1 MKKKK
6 KLSTTL
12 RNWHR
17 DLGYLV
23 IGITIIYSIS
33 GMILSVRD
41 LHLFEKEYI
50 LNATIEKNI
59 KEKDLQKEIVLT
71 FTENEE
77 KKSLPSHI
85 IKKSVL
91 DKFELLENNNELIK
105 YQISRKKDMKFI
117 TYYKT
122 SGELIYSING
132 YPTFINALV
141 KAHKSSSQDK
151 WSYLALAYSII
162 LFFLAISAIFMV
174 KGKYGFRQRGLY
186 LTLLGIALVIIFLY
200 L

>member
-6 KLSTTL
+6 KLSTIF

-23 IGITIIYSIS
+23 IGITIVYSIS
-33 GMILSVRD
+33 GIILSVRD

-59 KEKDLQKEIVLT
+59 QEKELQNEIVLALS
-71 FTENEE
+71 ENEQ
-77 KKSLPSHI
+77 KKNLPTHI

-91 DKFELLENNNELIK
+91 NKFELLENNNEFIK

-117 TYYKT
+117 TYYKN
-122 SGELIYSING
+122 SGELIYSISG
-132 YPTFINALV
+132 YPTFINSLV
-141 KAHKSSSQDK
+141 QAHKSSSQDK
-151 WSYLALAYSII
+151 WSYLALAYSVI
-162 LFFLAISAIFMV
+162 LLFLAISAIFMV
-174 KGKYGFRQRGLY
+174 KGKYGFKERGIY
-186 LTLLGIALVIIFLY
+186 LTLFGIALVVLFLY

>member
-6 KLSTTL
+6 KLSTTF

-23 IGITIIYSIS
+23 IGITIVYSIS
-33 GMILSVRD
+33 GIILSVRD

-50 LNATIEKNI
+50 LNTTIEKNI
-59 KEKDLQKEIVLT
+59 KEEELQNKLISAFSKSEQ
-71 FTENEE
+71 
-77 KKSLPSHI
+77 KKSLPAHI
-85 IKKSVL
+85 NKKSVL
-91 DKFELLENNNELIK
+91 NSFKLLENNNEFTK

-122 SGELIYSING
+122 SGEVIYSISG
-132 YPTFINALV
+132 YPTFINTFI
-141 KAHKSSSQDK
+141 KAHKSSTKDK
-151 WSYLALAYSII
+151 WSYLALVYSLI

-174 KGKYGFRQRGLY
+174 KGKYGFKQRGIY
-186 LTLLGIALVIIFLY
+186 LTLLGIALIVIFLY

>member
-6 KLSTTL
+6 KLSTTF

-23 IGITIIYSIS
+23 IGITIVYSIS
-33 GMILSVRD
+33 GIILSVRD

-50 LNATIEKNI
+50 LNTTIEKNI
-59 KEKDLQKEIVLT
+59 KEEELQNKLISA
-71 FTENEE
+71 FSKSEE
-77 KKSLPSHI
+77 KKSLPAHI
-85 IKKSVL
+85 NKKSIL
-91 DKFELLENNNELIK
+91 NSFKLLENNNEFTK

-122 SGELIYSING
+122 SGEVIYSISG
-132 YPTFINALV
+132 YPTFINTFI
-141 KAHKSSSQDK
+141 KAHKSSTKDK
-151 WSYLALAYSII
+151 WSYLALVYSLI

-174 KGKYGFRQRGLY
+174 KGKYGFKQRGIY
-186 LTLLGIALVIIFLY
+186 LTLLGIALIVIFLY